1 MRLGSRRARS
11 RDGQLVLVTPDLRRA
26 LPVEEIA
33 PTLQDALDRWTE
45 VEQTLG
51 SMDTRFAQGGE
62 ALPRGFRSGGR
73 DDHGGTQPAELGSAG
88 KADSPAAP
96 GDQRDATGQRAI

>member
-45 VEQTLG
+45 VEGALQAADERLRSG
-51 SMDTRFAQGGE
+51 QVAGVELAAGDLLAP
-62 ALPRGFRSGGR
+62 LPRAYAWIDCGAYTNLIELACYLQ
-73 DDHGGTQPAELGSAG
+73 GTEPP
-88 KADSPAAP
+88 D
-96 GDQRDATGQRAI
+96 